1 MEYNPLTPE
10 MAENPFPTFRWL
22 RDNAPVYHNR
32 ELNFYALSRYDDVL
46 AASLDHET
54 YCSGQ
59 GVSLEGL
66 EQGMDTLIGKDE
78 PEHHWNRKILTK
90 RFSVSRVKEL
100 EARVRQVCSELLDE
114 AAARGSLDVVTEFS
128 SRLPMEV
135 IGELMGLP
143 VEQRDRIHDLC
154 NRMLTRE
161 GAPST
166 RELPPDAATAGAEL
180 FGVMFEL
187 VGKRRAQP
195 GDDLVSLLV
204 HTPVV
209 DDSGNQ
215 TSLDDVALCGR
226 LIELAIAGH
235 ETVMKLVAS
244 GTAAL
249 SANPDQR
256 AQLCADP
263 SLIPN
268 AVEEMLRYEPPSVYQ
283 GRVTTRDVELHGT
296 VIPAG
301 SRVLLLTG
309 AAVRDE
315 RQYENPDQFDIHRS
329 IERQLGFGWGVHLCL
344 GAALARLECRI
355 AFEELLRRYP
365 DYEVDWSQM
374 RYTYGSSVRGYRNL
388 VIKVHA
394 SAPIAS

>member
-1 MEYNPLTPE
+1 MEYNPLKPE
-10 MAENPFPTFRWL
+10 MAEDPFPTFRWM
-22 RDNAPVYHNR
+22 RDNAPVYYNR
-32 ELNFYALSRYDDVL
+32 ELDFYCLSRFDDVL
-46 AASLDHET
+46 TASVDHET
-54 YCSGQ
+54 FSSAQ
-59 GVSLEGL
+59 GVSIEGL
-66 EQGMDTLIGKDE
+66 DKGMDVLICKDE
-78 PEHHWNRKILTK
+78 PEHHWNRKILTR

-100 EARVRQVCSELLDE
+100 ESRVRQVCSDLLDQ
-114 AAARGSLDVVTEFS
+114 AAVGGSLDVVTEFS
-128 SRLPMEV
+128 SRLPMAV

-143 VEQRDRIHDLC
+143 VDQRDRVHDLC
-154 NRMLTRE
+154 NRYLSRE

-166 RELPPDAATAGAEL
+166 CEVPKDAAAATAEL
-180 FGVMFEL
+180 FGLMFEL
-187 VGKRRAQP
+187 VRQRRAEP

-209 DDSGNQ
+209 DDAGNE
-215 TSLDDVALCGR
+215 TFLDDAALATR
-226 LIELAIAGH
+226 LIELAVAGH

-244 GTAAL
+244 GTVAL
-249 SANPDQR
+249 AANPDQR
-256 AQLCADP
+256 TQLCADP

-268 AVEEMLRYEPPSVYQ
+268 AVEEMLRFEPPSVYN

-315 RQYENPDQFDIHRS
+315 RQYEDPDTFDIRRK
-329 IERQLGFGWGVHLCL
+329 IGRQLGFGYGVHLCL

-365 DYEVDWSQM
+365 NYDVDWPKM

-388 VIKVHA
+388 VIRLRTPAVTG
-394 SAPIAS
+394 